1 MLQTPVNTLAFTGSR
16 LALLRKALRTPS
28 SQRAASR
35 TRLLE
40 LGALGGPRQRAP
52 QSCCAMSAHSHA
64 HPPHRQPQ
72 LPQGRG
78 QTCQS
83 PKIYLMMV
91 AGFSLPTM
99 CREVPGLL
107 GKEQRSHL
115 HADGMVRVA
124 SITCFPPVP
133 SEKHSASQGEDLAS
147 GSIPEILSCRLYEPQ
162 PNQGFFKDGKLVLG
176 DTHSLQCPPV

>member
-1 MLQTPVNTLAFTGSR
+1 MHTP
-16 LALLRKALRTPS
+16 
-28 SQRAASR
+28 
-35 TRLLE
+35 
-40 LGALGGPRQRAP
+40 
-52 QSCCAMSAHSHA
+52 
-64 HPPHRQPQ
+64 PPRQPQ

-124 SITCFPPVP
+124 SITCFTPVS

-162 PNQGFFKDGKLVLG
+162 PTRAFSRMGNWCWVTLIHCSVLQSELPMVLSTCG
-176 DTHSLQCPPV
+176 DQKN